1 MQNHLHTLALYIY
14 IFFLLSQGPAKT
26 NIDKDIKK
34 RESPLN
40 DEPPDAQEIQVK
52 LLT

>member
-1 MQNHLHTLALYIY
+1 MLLICIYIYLYI
-14 IFFLLSQGPAKT
+14 LLSQGPAKT
-26 NIDKDIKK
+26 NIDKDNKK